1 MQKGNIE
8 LEEKIG
14 QDIKKMHTA
23 DTNKKKKMIKM
34 KEEMESERR
43 KEMGDDEE
51 EWSIKSW

>member
-1 MQKGNIE
+1 M
-8 LEEKIG
+8 G
-14 QDIKKMHTA
+14 QDIKKKPHSRQ
-23 DTNKKKKMIKM
+23 KKMIKM